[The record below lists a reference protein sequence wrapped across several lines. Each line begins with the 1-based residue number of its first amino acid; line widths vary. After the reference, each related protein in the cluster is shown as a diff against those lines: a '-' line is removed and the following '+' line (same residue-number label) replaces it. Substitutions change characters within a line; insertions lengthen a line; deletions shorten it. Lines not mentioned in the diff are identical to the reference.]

1 MSDLA
6 ATDPGRLLALLR
18 RCAARLGLLHDDAE
32 GKGNHLKLR
41 HGAGATVIPMHRGD
55 MPAGT
60 CRPILRQPALTEA
73 DLED

>member
-6 ATDPGRLLALLR
+6 ATDPGRLPTLPR
-18 RCAARLGLLHDDAE
+18 RGASRLGRRQEEAQ
-32 GKGNHLKLR
+32 GKGRHLKLR